1 MYPQARRDALS
12 WSQRDRELV
21 SMRIASYNV
30 QNLFER
36 AVALSAEA
44 NDAGDEALVKQ
55 GEINVL
61 LRKAVYS
68 DDDRARILE
77 LLTELGLRDGGNFR
91 KGVFSASDRWPV
103 FDTIESKADQASDHA
118 AVWADL
124 DLR

>member
-1 MYPQARRDALS
+1 
-12 WSQRDRELV
+12 
-21 SMRIASYNV
+21 MRIASYNV

-44 NDAGDEALVKQ
+44 NNAGDEALVKQ
-55 GEINVL
+55 GEINAL

-68 DDDRARILE
+68 DEDRARILE